1 MKKKTKGTLY
11 CALLSLTA
19 FALFTVATCLFDVK
33 AIGPEG
39 SKVGFATVNGF
50 FHDLT
55 GVHLWLYDL
64 TDLLSILP
72 LSAVLGFALLGLS
85 QWIKRK
91 SLLKVDADVLV
102 LGGFYLSVLAVF
114 LLFEKLS
121 PNFRPVLLDG
131 VLEPSYPSSTTML
144 VLCVLSTFA
153 LQMRA
158 RIKNRPLCSV
168 TDATTETVLF
178 ADMPVKVVLAITYTE
193 PGLKGDTATN
203 TTKPATLETGAEI
216 RVPLFI
222 NEGELVEVDT
232 RNGDYVGRV
241 KA

>member
-1 MKKKTKGTLY
+1 
-11 CALLSLTA
+11 
-19 FALFTVATCLFDVK
+19 VATCLFDVK

-85 QWIKRK
+85 QWIRRK

-158 RIKNRPLCSV
+158 RIKNSTLRSVVLWSSALFAAFMVIGRLLSGVHWLTDILGGVLCS
-168 TDATTETVLF
+168 AGLVLLYCF
-178 ADMPVKVVLAITYTE
+178 FC
-193 PGLKGDTATN
+193 
-203 TTKPATLETGAEI
+203 
-216 RVPLFI
+216 RLFEKR
-222 NEGELVEVDT
+222 NE
-232 RNGDYVGRV
+232 
-241 KA
+241 

>member
-11 CALLSLTA
+11 CTLLCLTA

-64 TDLLSILP
+64 TDLLSVLP

-131 VLEPSYPSSTTML
+131 TLEPSYPSSTTML

-153 LQMRA
+153 LQMRT

-168 TDATTETVLF
+168 VLWSSALF
-178 ADMPVKVVLAITYTE
+178 AAFMVIGRLLSGVHWLTDILGGVLCSV
-193 PGLKGDTATN
+193 GLV
-203 TTKPATLETGAEI
+203 LLYCFFC
-216 RVPLFI
+216 RLFKKR
-222 NEGELVEVDT
+222 NE
-232 RNGDYVGRV
+232 
-241 KA
+241 